1 MMHCK
6 KATFLLSK
14 KEEAKLTWLE
24 QVKLSAH
31 LGICHSCKRFEKQT
45 ILITCLIREIRKKET
60 LPDTVKEHMQAQLK

>member
-24 QVKLSAH
+24 QVRLTAH
-31 LGICHSCKRFEKQT
+31 LGICQSCKRFEKQT

-60 LPDTVKEHMQAQLK
+60 LPDNVKENIQAQLK